1 MDSVIPAT
9 SRDTLWLAG
18 RILLG
23 APYLVGGIRHFFI
36 LPVLTQMIAAR
47 GVPAPRF
54 VLVAGSTLQIVAGAA
69 LILGIHPAWAAV
81 ALIVFTLSASTMLL
95 NFWSL
100 EGAERVNAINAWWS
114 NIGLIGGL
122 LLVAAQTAGVPGS

>member
-1 MDSVIPAT
+1 MDIVLPAST
-9 SRDTLWLAG
+9 SATLWLVG

-36 LPVLTQMIAAR
+36 LPVLTNMIAAR
-47 GVPAPRF
+47 GVPAPRL
-54 VLVAGSTLQIVAGAA
+54 VLVVGSTLQIVAGAA
-69 LILGIHPAWAAV
+69 LMLGVYPVWAV
-81 ALIVFTLSASTMLL
+81 IALIVFTLSASTMLL

-100 EGAERVNAINAWWS
+100 EGAERVNATNAWWS

-122 LLVAAQTAGVPGS
+122 LLVGAQSAGML